1 MSEPKVE
8 YHKFLVDIINKKG
21 IRFFEVTTQERSCL
35 DSSIELS
42 YRSDGELIAVAFWVT
57 GPHNAP
63 TITVLEFLAILSEYK
78 DKEQNGRQNKE
89 KPGQI

>member
-1 MSEPKVE
+1 MSELKVE
-8 YHKFLVDIINKKG
+8 YHKFLVDIIHKKG

-63 TITVLEFLAILSEYK
+63 TITILEFLAILSEYK
-78 DKEQNGRQNKE
+78 DKEQNE
-89 KPGQI
+89 

>member
-1 MSEPKVE
+1 MSELRVE
-8 YHKFLVDIINKKG
+8 YHKFLVDIIHKKG

-57 GPHNAP
+57 GPHNEP
-63 TITVLEFLAILSEYK
+63 TITILEFLAILSEYK
-78 DKEQNGRQNKE
+78 DKEQNE
-89 KPGQI
+89 